1 MGSSTRV
8 RVTKMHGAQNDFV
21 LLDARTAALGDLL
34 GFARWACD
42 RRGGIGADG
51 LLVLETSRNCDVRMR
66 TINADGSEAEM
77 CGNGV
82 RCAARWLDEA
92 GAGERM
98 AFETAAGTIHTE
110 VITRAPEYQVRVAMG
125 TPRISSFEVPGFS
138 EASFVDLGNPHVVVF
153 CDDPGTADLEAIAER
168 LQRDPRL
175 PDGANVH
182 AVAVENSGGLRVC
195 HWERG
200 VGLTMACGTGAVA
213 CAAVAIAQRNVISP
227 VSVEVPGGRLTV
239 EWDGCGDAFLSGP
252 AIRVFD
258 AEVEFVA
265 HRD

>member
-8 RVTKMHGAQNDFV
+8 RVSKMHGAQNDFV
-21 LLDARTAALGDLL
+21 LLDARTAALGDLSA
-34 GFARWACD
+34 FARWACD
-42 RRGGIGADG
+42 RRAGVGADG
-51 LLVLETSRNCDVRMR
+51 LLVLETSRNGAVRMR

-92 GAGERM
+92 GAGERT

-110 VITRAPEYQVRVAMG
+110 IIARGPEYQVRVAMG
-125 TPRISSFEVPGFS
+125 TPRIASFDVPGFS

-153 CDDPGTADLEAIAER
+153 CDDPSAVDLESVAER
-168 LQRDPRL
+168 LQGDPRL

-182 AVAVENSGGLRVC
+182 VVAVEDSGGLRVR

-213 CAAVAIAQRNVISP
+213 CAAVAIAQRRVISP

-239 EWDGCGDAFLSGP
+239 EWDGRGEAFLSGP
-252 AIRVFD
+252 AMRVFD